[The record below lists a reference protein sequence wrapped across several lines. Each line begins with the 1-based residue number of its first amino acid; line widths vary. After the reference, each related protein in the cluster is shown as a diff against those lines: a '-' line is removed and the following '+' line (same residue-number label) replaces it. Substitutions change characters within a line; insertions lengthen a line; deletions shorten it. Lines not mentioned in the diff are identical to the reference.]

1 MNILL
6 SIVIVGLL
14 QQYCAVQGFT
24 VQMAQDDITGF
35 EGDTLRPMVRLEGQL
50 IGEVE
55 VQLQLL
61 TVSEFLSSP
70 NAPADVTFNDAAE
83 SADFDYDGTSTHT
96 FQPVNE
102 IRQTTTFDIDIVN
115 DDRNERVEDF
125 VAVVTVTHVA
135 SQFDFHQTSLN
146 LRLFTTVT
154 ILIDP
159 NAPDRT
165 QLRVSTQDGEI
176 VGGTVTVSEARTGWF
191 LSLSIIAFPPEND
204 IEISVVTQQTTG
216 NPAMPSSDYNLLNTS
231 VTLTQAV
238 TSYSIVME
246 FIDDEIPEPAMEA
259 VQVTFNVLSD
269 DDTVTFEPAASI
281 TVSIEDDD
289 SLTLGFSPARL
300 EIKEGSSAEAEVA
313 ILSPAVVDVEFT
325 GRVTRIGS
333 TGDEIPDDQPFTLS
347 QGNRRYSFKIDIP
360 DNDIIN
366 CERQYTLSIII
377 TDFDSERYTI
387 NPDQLS
393 VVVKD
398 NDTGKYTQKHPP
410 ILCLHH
416 NFILLTI
423 LKEIP
428 IFTFTFN
435 LIQHH
440 LTSR

>member
-1 MNILL
+1 
-6 SIVIVGLL
+6 
-14 QQYCAVQGFT
+14 
-24 VQMAQDDITGF
+24 MAQDDITGF

-50 IGEVE
+50 NGEVGVRLE
-55 VQLQLL
+55 LL
-61 TVSEFLSSP
+61 TVSAFLSSS

-83 SADFDYDGTSTHT
+83 SADFDYDGTLTHT
-96 FQPVNE
+96 FEPVND

-115 DDRNERVEDF
+115 DDRNERIEDF
-125 VAVVTVTHVA
+125 VAVVTVTRIENR
-135 SQFDFHQTSLN
+135 QFDILQTSSN

-159 NAPDRT
+159 TDIT
-165 QLRVSTQDGEI
+165 QLRVSAQAGEI

-333 TGDEIPDDQPFTLS
+333 TG
-347 QGNRRYSFKIDIP
+347 K
-360 DNDIIN
+360 
-366 CERQYTLSIII
+366 
-377 TDFDSERYTI
+377 
-387 NPDQLS
+387 
-393 VVVKD
+393 
-398 NDTGKYTQKHPP
+398 
-410 ILCLHH
+410 
-416 NFILLTI
+416 
-423 LKEIP
+423 
-428 IFTFTFN
+428 
-435 LIQHH
+435 
-440 LTSR
+440 